1 MKIKNWNS
9 CIPEE
14 FRKNDFMPIYPF
26 ERIIY
31 PKLYSSPF
39 LGGIKGSGQL
49 IEGALDKPEA
59 DKPNS
64 ENAFRRRTRKSTQQ
78 AASANGGGGSGIG
91 DNRTNES
98 NTVIATYP
106 ITVTGSAVG
115 SSSLLRDRSILSNM
129 GANPKA
135 VVEVLPAETGEWRDP
150 AGKADAM
157 NIDKV
162 VLGS

>member
-1 MKIKNWNS
+1 
-9 CIPEE
+9 
-14 FRKNDFMPIYPF
+14 MPIYPF

-64 ENAFRRRTRKSTQQ
+64 ENAFRRRTRKSTQH
-78 AASANGGGGSGIG
+78 AASANGGSGIG

-98 NTVIATYP
+98 NTVIVTYP
-106 ITVTGSAVG
+106 TTVTGSGAG

-135 VVEVLPAETGEWRDP
+135 AVEVLPAETGEWRDP

-157 NIDKV
+157 DIDKV
-162 VLGS
+162 VLGL